1 MITHTKATKN
11 MLDIDSQGMVTSP
24 RVQPRRFNVIERSAM
39 TSVTGI
45 IIHQTG
51 SSDEQGVFSS
61 YRRGGNGAHFLI
73 AKNGTIYQTASLNLR
88 TNHVGP
94 LKARCLAEHRCT
106 AAEFKK
112 SVRFSQASS
121 VERMNRIEM
130 TKTVPA
136 RYPSNADSIG
146 IEIVGLAS
154 LPPGIT
160 MPTGLSKAQQDAF
173 LGEKAVY
180 ESVTRFQNISLRWL
194 VDELIDTL
202 HVSSSEVHR
211 HPDVSRKNKT
221 EASTAVWR

>member
-1 MITHTKATKN
+1 
-11 MLDIDSQGMVTSP
+11 MLDIDSQGMVISS
-24 RVQPRRFNVIERSAM
+24 RVQPRRFNVIERTAM

-51 SSDEQGVFSS
+51 SSDERSVFSS

-73 AKNGTIYQTASLNLR
+73 AKNGTIYQTASLHLR

-112 SVRFSQASS
+112 SSKFPQASA
-121 VERMNRIEM
+121 VERMNKIEM
-130 TKTVPA
+130 MKSVPL
-136 RYPSNADSIG
+136 RYPSNTDSIG
-146 IEIVGLAS
+146 IEIVGSAS
-154 LPPGIT
+154 LPPGVT
-160 MPTGLSKAQQDAF
+160 MPAGLSRVQQDAF
-173 LGEKAVY
+173 LGEKSVY
-180 ESVTRFQNISLRWL
+180 EPVTTAQNTSLRWL
-194 VDELIDTL
+194 VDELTDTL

-221 EASTAVWR
+221 EASTAAWR

>member
-1 MITHTKATKN
+1 
-11 MLDIDSQGMVTSP
+11 MVISS
-24 RVQPRRFNVIERSAM
+24 RIQPRRFNVIERTAM
-39 TSVTGI
+39 ASVTGI

-51 SSDEQGVFSS
+51 SSDEQSVFSS
-61 YRRGGNGAHFLI
+61 YTRGGNGAHFLI
-73 AKNGTIYQTASLNLR
+73 TKNGTIYQTASLNLR

-112 SVRFSQASS
+112 SVKFSQASS

-136 RYPSNADSIG
+136 RYPSNTDSIG

-180 ESVTRFQNISLRWL
+180 ESVTRSQNISLRWL

-211 HPDVSRKNKT
+211 HPDVSRKNTT